1 MFVKYVNKDKEITRS
16 LFEKINEKSRS
27 HWFYVRGCGIFR
39 RGFT

>member
-27 HWFYVRGCGIFR
+27 HWFPSEAA
-39 RGFT
+39 GFLEEDLL